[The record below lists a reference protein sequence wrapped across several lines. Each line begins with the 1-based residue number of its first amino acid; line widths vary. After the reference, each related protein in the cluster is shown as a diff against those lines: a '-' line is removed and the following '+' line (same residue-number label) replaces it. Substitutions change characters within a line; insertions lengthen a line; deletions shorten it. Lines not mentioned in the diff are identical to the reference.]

1 MMAAAGFQVQDVLY
15 RGTLVTVLR
24 ARRAGD
30 GAPVVLKRLERPRPG
45 TADVPHFRR
54 EAEIARR
61 LAGPGIVAVDGVE
74 DSPEGLI
81 LVMPDSGGASLDRL
95 LEGGRLGVPEALRIG
110 IAVASALGR
119 VHAAGMIHKDVT
131 PANIVWNQATGTV
144 ELIDFGI
151 AAELARESAAPADVR
166 TLEGTVAY
174 MAPEQTGRMNRSV
187 DWRADFYGLGAT
199 LYRLLTGRPPFGDA
213 DPLGVVHGH
222 IARTP
227 PTPHALEY
235 GVPTAVSAIVMKLL
249 AKDPEARYQ
258 SAAGLIADLEA
269 CAAALEAGE
278 QPKLVL
284 GRHDRSE
291 RFAIPET
298 LYGREAEVAALLASF
313 GRVVEGRAE
322 LLLIAGPA
330 GIGKSALVRE
340 VQKPMTALR
349 GFFVEGK
356 FDQIKR
362 TIPYSAVIQAFD
374 ALARQLLAGS
384 EAELAE
390 RAQAVRRAVGSN
402 GAVVTELIPAFAL
415 LLGEQPPVPEL
426 APSEAEF
433 RFQLTFQNLVAALT
447 GPERPLV
454 LFLDDLQ
461 WADRPSLALLERLI
475 ADPDMKHLLVIGAC
489 RDDDSDAAAVAALA
503 RRLKDDGCPVERLRV
518 GPLTATDVRRL
529 VAETTRRDDG
539 RVDELA
545 ALCRAKTQ
553 GNPFFLGQFLL
564 AMHEEGLIAFDRAP
578 GLWTWDA
585 ARIAQRDS
593 TDNVV
598 DLMVEKIRRLAP
610 ATRATLSIAACVGG
624 RFELADLAAA
634 GDAPAAELAAALV
647 PALREGLVLPLDG
660 AYRTVA
666 AATADGAGPKV
677 RYRFLHDRVQQAAY
691 SLIPEGER
699 AAVHLRTGR
708 RLLSGTP
715 DPERSEDLFDILD
728 HLNRAH
734 ALIGDVVER
743 LRIAALNLAAAR
755 RALASGASEP
765 AFGYGRA
772 GLALLGDAPWGTDHA
787 LALALHE
794 ETADAAGVCGEA
806 EMMERL
812 CADALAHARAP
823 RETIRAHLIRV
834 TALVARG
841 EVAEATEAGLAA
853 LRSLGVTLPERGS
866 RLAAVA
872 TLLRGRLMLARH
884 AAASKA
890 PLPLRERGWGEGG
903 SGRQA
908 ANDSV
913 SGSASRNDPLPNP
926 SPLKGEGL
934 YGGADLKAL
943 ARLVFVVFGGVLY
956 ARKDMAVP
964 IAFRAVELALRS
976 GDPAMRVVA
985 LSAWVTL
992 CSFAGAWRD
1001 AVKHSPCV
1009 DEVLAAEGFGVTPRV
1024 VFGFLAFGWHWAEPI
1039 PALRPRFRA
1048 AYEQAL
1054 VVGDREG
1061 AGYHLLQWLRCGW
1074 LTGERLPDFAED
1086 TAEVKR
1092 LLQRIGNTLQAKVL
1106 TLFEQATA
1114 ILLEGSAQPSRLHG
1128 AHMDEDATLA
1138 EMEATRNVL
1147 MLANVHLMKLHLAV
1161 VFGTPD
1167 ATRIATALTR
1177 HLDQIRATTNYPLAL
1192 LLLALAD
1199 PARLPHARRRFRTL
1213 AALGPRNHRHRLLL
1227 LDAEHLRRRGRVTAA
1242 ERAYDA
1248 AIAAARENGFVG
1260 EEAIANERAAAFYE
1274 ERGRDTPALA
1284 YRAQA
1289 RDGYERW
1296 GATAKVRELERRHP
1310 ALLRVWPGAGP
1321 LSGTYTTSTVRDA
1334 GGLDVA
1340 AILRAAEAI
1349 SGEIR
1354 RDALLG
1360 TLMRTVLETAGAVR
1374 GVLLMGP
1381 ADGALHVAAEGDAER
1396 AAYRAL
1402 PPEPLEASAEARAPA
1417 SLVAYVTR
1425 TREPL
1430 VLADAAEDPRFAG
1443 DAYVDGRATRSV
1455 LCLPL
1460 LRQGALVGVLYLEND
1475 LTRAAFVAERLEAPR
1490 LLAAQIAAALENAR
1504 LYDELNALTREL
1516 EFQVAERTRELRTQ
1530 SQRLQATLASMSDA
1544 LAVFDADHRLRVWN
1558 RRAEAIFPSLAFRE
1572 GLRYED
1578 MLSALVGEGTIRAD
1592 LPFAFEAGP
1601 EEMDLSDGRII
1612 QVRRNVMPDG
1622 GMVRVYL
1629 DVTEDRRRERE
1640 LRAANEQLVTAQ
1652 TQLVQSEKLASLGQL
1667 VAGVAHEINSPLGV
1681 ALTGASFLAG
1691 ETERIKAAAGGGTL
1705 KRSEFQQF
1713 ITDAEEISALLTSNI
1728 ARAAELV
1735 QSFKQVAVDQTSD
1748 DRRRFALKPRLD
1760 EIVFSLSP
1768 TWKKPGHRVEL
1779 DCPEGIEVDGYPGVL
1794 AQIVTNLV
1802 VNSVTHAYPPGRTGV
1817 MRLSVTRPQLGWVE
1831 LTYTDDGRGIP
1842 EEHRAKVFDPFFT
1855 TRRGA
1860 GSTGLGLHI
1869 VFNLVTA
1876 KLGGSI
1882 RLDAAEGGGTRFTL
1896 RFPAMAPAEAALA

>member
-1 MMAAAGFQVQDVLY
+1 MMAAGFQVQDVLY

-24 ARRAGD
+24 ARRTGD
-30 GAPVVLKRLERPRPG
+30 GASVVLKRLERPRPG

-81 LVMPDSGGASLDRL
+81 LVMPDSGGVSLDRL
-95 LEGGRLGVPEALRIG
+95 LEDGRLGVPETLRIG
-110 IAVASALGR
+110 IAVAAALGR

-278 QPKLVL
+278 QPKLAL

-291 RFAIPET
+291 RFAVPET
-298 LYGREAEVAALLASF
+298 LYGREAEVAALLSSF

-384 EAELAE
+384 ETELAE
-390 RAQAVRRAVGSN
+390 RKDAVRRAVGSN

-461 WADRPSLALLERLI
+461 WADRPSLALLEKLI

-489 RDDDSDAAAVAALA
+489 RDDDGEAAPALA
-503 RRLKDDGCPVERLRV
+503 LATRLKDGGCPVERLRV

-529 VAETTRRDDG
+529 VAETTRRDDA

-598 DLMVEKIRRLAP
+598 DLMVEKIRRLEP
-610 ATRATLSIAACVGG
+610 ATRAALSIAACVGG

-660 AYRTVA
+660 AYRTV
-666 AATADGAGPKV
+666 DAGPRV

-715 DPERSEDLFDILD
+715 DAERSEDLFDILD

-734 ALIGDVVER
+734 ALIGDAGER
-743 LRIAALNLAAAR
+743 QRIAALNLAAAR

-772 GLALLGDAPWGTDHA
+772 GLALLGDDPWTVDHA

-794 ETADAAGVCGEA
+794 ETADAAGMCGEA
-806 EMMERL
+806 ALMGRL
-812 CADALAHARAP
+812 CAAALAHARAP

-853 LRSLGVTLPERGS
+853 LRSLGVTLPERGG

-872 TLLRGRLMLARH
+872 TLLRGRLMLAH
-884 AAASKA
+884 
-890 PLPLRERGWGEGG
+890 PPVP
-903 SGRQA
+903 QP
-908 ANDSV
+908 
-913 SGSASRNDPLPNP
+913 SA
-926 SPLKGEGL
+926 

-1024 VFGFLAFGWHWAEPI
+1024 VFGFLAFGWHWGEPI

-1054 VVGDREG
+1054 AVGDRDG

-1114 ILLEGSAQPSRLHG
+1114 ILQEGSAQPSRLHG

-1167 ATRIATALTR
+1167 AAQIATALTR
-1177 HLDQIRATTNYPLAL
+1177 HLDQIRATSGYPLAL
-1192 LLLALAD
+1192 LLMALAD
-1199 PARLPHARRRFRTL
+1199 PARLRHARRRFRTL

-1321 LSGTYTTSTVRDA
+1321 LSGTYTTTSTVRDA

-1374 GVLLMGP
+1374 GVLLTGD
-1381 ADGALHVAAEGDAER
+1381 AEGTLHVAAEGDAER

-1402 PPEPLEASAEARAPA
+1402 APEPLETSAEARAPA

-1443 DAYVDGRATRSV
+1443 DAYVGAHATRSV

-1578 MLSALVGEGTIRAD
+1578 MLAALVAEGTVRAD

-1601 EEMDLSDGRII
+1601 EEMDLSSGRII

-1640 LRAANEQLVTAQ
+1640 LRAANEQLVAAQ

-1713 ITDAEEISALLTSNI
+1713 VTDAEEISSLLTSNI

-1748 DRRRFALKPRLD
+1748 DRRRFTLKPRLD

-1768 TWKKPGHRVEL
+1768 TWKKPGHRIEL
-1779 DCPEGIEVDGYPGVL
+1779 DCPDGIEVDGYPGVL

-1882 RLDAAEGGGTRFTL
+1882 RLDAAEGGGTCFTL
-1896 RFPAMAPAEAALA
+1896 RFPATAPAEAVLA